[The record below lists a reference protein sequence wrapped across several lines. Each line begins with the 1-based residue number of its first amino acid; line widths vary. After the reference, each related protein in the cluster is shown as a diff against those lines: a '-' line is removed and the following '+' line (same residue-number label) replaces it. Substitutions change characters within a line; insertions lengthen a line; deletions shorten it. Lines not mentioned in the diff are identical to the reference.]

1 MTFDTS
7 SVLEHIIE
15 ERGKTL
21 VFYINGVLVRDYTQ
35 QKNAVG
41 DALKLNDV
49 LPDSLELDGQQNDSK
64 FPPNFA
70 EVMESIARSFVTS
83 LAIAAASGGILTI
96 PALVRTVVNGIV
108 SAFLQPAL
116 QDISEALYQIASDD
130 VSASD
135 SVNRNW
141 TGSTQTVQKWLTN
154 PGNSVIFTPH
164 SQGNLYVED
173 GLRVINPEPS
183 DIRLISLGS
192 PTDYGSAGGMQ
203 DILSGQQGIY
213 RGANIK
219 NTDDPITFFQPAV
232 ADTKYDLVTSLAVVL
247 LGLSTSAV
255 PFIGVPLQLAQL
267 FGFLSGRNIMRE
279 IVEPVVADL
288 QANHHRV
295 YEMMAGIQ
303 GTLTNLGELGGGG
316 GHDLDRRYLTDPNP
330 LKTTFEQ
337 FVHELQ
343 PKGYYFS
350 QGVVAKNDPIIN
362 GTEKHD
368 DWIEG
373 GSSGN
378 TIDGGG
384 RNDVLKGRDG
394 NDILIGGSGY
404 DLLDGGDGKDTADYY
419 SSLQGIIV
427 SAKTIAGS
435 DVYEVQDGFGM
446 VDTLGN
452 IEVISGTKSKDIF
465 NGSDFSDIFYGQ
477 EGDDEFYGKAGN
489 DEFYGGAGD
498 DIGLGGDDGDDLRGE
513 DGEDFLR
520 GDGGND
526 SLYGGNGNDLLLGG
540 DGNDDLRG
548 ENGIDRIYGE
558 NGDDLLYS
566 GDGDDFLY
574 GGENNDRL
582 YGEDGIDR
590 LFGEAGEDT
599 IVGGAG
605 GDIIRGGAGKDT
617 IFGDFQN
624 GLSASSANV
633 VSFNFISAPS
643 PGVNSFRTAAFSA
656 VSFSVAAPSQLYA
669 DEIYGGEDDDT
680 IYAGLDD
687 DFVSGESGNDDIY
700 GESGN
705 DVLLGDSGTDLIA
718 GGTGNDLISGGT
730 EDDELWGEDGDDIIN
745 GDAGNDLIYG
755 GEDNDTIAG
764 GLGNDRIFGE
774 GGNDLINGD
783 EGNDSIFGQ
792 DGNDRL
798 NGGIGDDYIEA
809 GIGIDTLNGG
819 DGTDTLFGQNGD
831 DTLNGDAG
839 DDFLDGGDGADKL
852 FGGDGNDKLLGQ
864 AGNDVLYG
872 QTGDDTLDGGAG
884 KDYLEGN
891 EGNDTLFGGA
901 DSDTLYGND
910 GDDILNGDAGTDI
923 LFGGSGNDR
932 INGGGDVDMVSY
944 LTSPSGVVVNID
956 ESKNYRNDRQS
967 NANAAIN
974 PDNPAAYYTDLEANF
989 AINPGSA
996 ADGYGNT
1003 DTLID
1008 LENITGSQFADVLIG
1023 NDRNNTIFGLGGDD
1037 LLVGGGGNDSFY
1049 GGNGIDT
1056 ISYRRSP
1063 GGVTVNLET
1072 NSASD
1077 GAGGSDRI
1085 FDTENIIGSRFN
1097 DTLTG
1102 DVKANII
1109 TAGSG
1114 NDTVFGGAGNDTL
1127 YGETGDDTVS
1137 GGTGNDILYGNLGRD
1152 TLNGDAGDDFAYG
1165 GDGNDTL
1172 NGGDGIDQ
1180 LWGDQGNDLL
1190 NGGTGDDFLDGG
1202 IGNDTLNGNDGND
1215 QLLGQAGD
1223 DLLDGG
1229 DGNDVLSGGDGKDIL
1244 YGQTGDDSLD
1254 GGLGNDQLWGG
1265 DGSDTLSGQAG
1276 DDLLDGGAGDD
1287 VLSGGDGSDRLFG
1300 QTGNDSLTGGL
1311 GDDFLDGGA
1320 GNDSLLGNEGNDQL
1334 FGQAG
1339 DDLLDGGAD
1348 NDVLSGGDGNDQLFG
1363 QAGEDLLEGGLGD
1376 DLLNGGTGDDILK
1389 GNQGSDILSGGG
1401 GHDRFYINRGEG
1413 SDTILDFTGVGRG
1426 TNPAPYLVPEMD
1438 TIIFSGADLVARNML
1453 LSQTGSS
1460 LVIDFEDIANTTVT
1474 LQNFVLENLDNHSTN
1489 TGVSLTVGNI
1499 LFQGDTAIWDSFDV
1513 INANATLTQV
1523 LRPNFVTFLNDL
1535 DNKTNGFDYSND
1547 VINGQG
1553 GNDTLRGLGGNDL
1566 LRGGEGNDILLGGA
1580 GCDILVGQWG
1590 DDYLEGGLDDDY
1602 LRGGEGNDFL
1612 TGGFGNDR
1620 LEGGLGNDQM
1630 FGAGGRDRFVIY
1642 RGDGVDTIADFD
1654 GVGPGYQPYEDI
1666 INEADILQFLG
1677 TGLIAKNMILT
1688 QTDYEPITGNRLVI
1702 TFEGIT
1708 DTTVKLTNFAMENL
1722 DNLSTLNS
1730 DGVPIGNIL
1739 FQFDG
1744 ETTIQDSF
1752 DVFNA
1757 DWMFDQV
1764 LRANTVTF
1772 LNDLDNEISGFD
1784 WSDDVINGQGGND
1797 ILLGLGGND
1806 ILRGGVGN
1814 DVLIGGTGNNIL
1826 TGNAGAD
1833 TFVMEL
1839 GGFNL
1844 VTDFNVSEDFI
1855 GLGSGLTFDQLR
1867 VEQGTGINAG
1877 STSIRVLG
1885 DDSLLMSFQ
1894 GVQANALTTEMFRP
1908 DSALYQPVTFG

>member
-1 MTFDTS
+1 MATPNFDFNN
-7 SVLEHIIE
+7 VYDQLIE
-15 ERGKTL
+15 DAGKTR
-21 VFYINGVLVRDYTQ
+21 VVYINGIFTNEISNQGSFDSALDE
-35 QKNAVG
+35 
-41 DALKLNDV
+41 ALKLRKNSYVPSSINFRSSINFTPQYNPTSPSTGGNIIADLGLSVAKFFVKRALDEFDV
-49 LPDSLELDGQQNDSK
+49 FDILEIPGQIIVIADLMRSFLTSPNPAQLFQDDDFTAKALSFLSDYLPGGDIITDLISSLPDDLQESLTQYWFRE
-64 FPPNFA
+64 
-70 EVMESIARSFVTS
+70 T
-83 LAIAAASGGILTI
+83 TI
-96 PALVRTVVNGIV
+96 
-108 SAFLQPAL
+108 SQPIN
-116 QDISEALYQIASDD
+116 Q
-130 VSASD
+130 
-135 SVNRNW
+135 NW
-141 TGSTQTVQKWLTN
+141 TQGR
-154 PGNSVIFTPH
+154 NSVANWNNQSNNNSLVLIGY
-164 SQGNLYVED
+164 SQGNFFVED
-173 GLRVINPEPS
+173 GLIDLGSQLDSSRV
-183 DIRLISLGS
+183 RVLALGS
-192 PTDYGSAGGMQ
+192 PTMYSSAGG
-203 DILSGQQGIY
+203 LSLYG
-213 RGANIK
+213 NK
-219 NTDDPITFFQPAV
+219 N
-232 ADTKYDLVTSLAVVL
+232 
-247 LGLSTSAV
+247 
-255 PFIGVPLQLAQL
+255 
-267 FGFLSGRNIMRE
+267 
-279 IVEPVVADL
+279 
-288 QANHHRV
+288 
-295 YEMMAGIQ
+295 
-303 GTLTNLGELGGGG
+303 
-316 GHDLDRRYLTDPNP
+316 
-330 LKTTFEQ
+330 
-337 FVHELQ
+337 
-343 PKGYYFS
+343 
-350 QGVVAKNDPIIN
+350 IIN
-362 GTEKHD
+362 GNDPVTKLQLNSGELNNVISKISHIFQLLSASPSIGDHFLDNYLKPDLQVAESFKNFVYELHPEGFYFPAGTFSTTGTTND
-368 DWIEG
+368 DWIK
-373 GSSGN
+373 GN
-378 TIDGGG
+378 GTLSGGG
-384 RNDVLKGRDG
+384 RNDVLQGGIGD
-394 NDILIGGSGY
+394 DTLIGDDGY
-404 DLLDGGDGKDTADYY
+404 DLLDGGAGKDTANYS

-498 DIGLGGDDGDDLRGE
+498 DIGLGGDGNDDLRGE

-526 SLYGGNGNDLLLGG
+526 LLYGGNGNDLLLGG
-540 DGNDDLRG
+540 DGNDNLRG
-548 ENGIDRIYGE
+548 ETGSDRLYGE
-558 NGDDLLYS
+558 NGDDLLYG

-582 YGEDGIDR
+582 FGEDGDDR
-590 LFGEAGEDT
+590 LFGENGSDI

-605 GDIIRGGAGKDT
+605 RDIIRGGAGRDI
-617 IFGDFQN
+617 IFGDFQSGSTAVPTN
-624 GLSASSANV
+624 IGLSSFIPASSP
-633 VSFNFISAPS
+633 SISTL
-643 PGVNSFRTAAFSA
+643 RTAAVSA
-656 VSFSVAAPSQLYA
+656 MPLAAAAAVSQLYA

-687 DFVSGESGNDDIY
+687 DFVSGESGNDEIY

-718 GGTGNDLISGGT
+718 GGTGNDIISGGT
-730 EDDELWGEDGDDIIN
+730 EDDVLWGEDGDDIIN

-783 EGNDSIFGQ
+783 EGNDRIFGQ
-792 DGNDRL
+792 DGDDL
-798 NGGIGDDYIEA
+798 INGGTGDDYIEA

-819 DGTDTLFGQNGD
+819 DGKDTLFGQNGD
-831 DTLNGDAG
+831 DILNGDAG

-864 AGNDVLYG
+864 TGNDVLYG
-872 QTGDDTLDGGAG
+872 NSGNDTIDGGAG

-891 EGNDTLFGGA
+891 DGNDTLFGGT

-910 GDDILNGDAGTDI
+910 GDDILNGDAGNDT
-923 LFGGSGNDR
+923 LFGGAGNDL
-932 INGGGDVDMVSY
+932 INGSGDVDMVSY

-967 NANAAIN
+967 NANNAISS
-974 PDNPAAYYTDLEANF
+974 DNPAAYYTDLEADF

-1023 NDRNNTIFGLGGDD
+1023 NDRDNTIFGLGGDD
-1037 LLVGGGGNDSFY
+1037 LLVGGGGNDQFY

-1072 NSASD
+1072 NSATD
-1077 GAGGSDRI
+1077 GQGGSDLI
-1085 FDTENIIGSRFN
+1085 FDTENIVGSRFN

-1102 DVKANII
+1102 DTKANII
-1109 TAGSG
+1109 TAGGG
-1114 NDTVFGGAGNDTL
+1114 NDTVSGGAGDDTL
-1127 YGETGDDTVS
+1127 YGEAGDDTLY
-1137 GGTGNDILYGNLGRD
+1137 GGIGNDTLYGNLGRD
-1152 TLNGDAGDDFAYG
+1152 TLNGDAGDDLAYG
-1165 GDGNDTL
+1165 GDGNDLL

-1180 LWGDQGNDLL
+1180 LWGDQGNDTL

-1202 IGNDTLNGNDGND
+1202 IGNDTLNGNDGID

-1223 DLLDGG
+1223 DLLGGG
-1229 DGNDVLSGGDGKDIL
+1229 DGNDLLSGGDGSDTL

-1265 DGSDTLSGQAG
+1265 DGSDTLNGQA
-1276 DDLLDGGAGDD
+1276 
-1287 VLSGGDGSDRLFG
+1287 
-1300 QTGNDSLTGGL
+1300 
-1311 GDDFLDGGA
+1311 GDDFLDGGD
-1320 GNDSLLGNEGNDQL
+1320 GNDILSGGDGADQLFGQAGDDSLEGGAGDDFLDGGLGNDTLSGGTGNDQL

-1339 DDLLDGGAD
+1339 NDNLEGGAGDDLLDGGIGND
-1348 NDVLSGGDGNDQLFG
+1348 NLSGGTGNDQLLG
-1363 QAGEDLLEGGLGD
+1363 QAGD
-1376 DLLNGGTGDDILK
+1376 DLLNGGLGDDQLW
-1389 GNQGSDILSGGG
+1389 GGDGSDILSGGG
-1401 GHDRFYINRGEG
+1401 GHDLFYINRGEG

-1426 TNPAPYLVPEMD
+1426 INPAPYLVPEID
-1438 TIIFSGADLVARNML
+1438 TIVFSGADLVAKNML
-1453 LSQTGSS
+1453 LSQTGSN
-1460 LVIDFEDIANTTVT
+1460 LVISFEDIDNTSLT
-1474 LQNFVLENLDNHSTN
+1474 LQNFALQNLDNHHTA
-1489 TGVSLTVGNI
+1489 TGASLTIGNI
-1499 LFQGDTAIWDSFDV
+1499 LFECDINIADSFDV
-1513 INANATLTQV
+1513 INAEANPTQV

-1535 DNKTNGFDYSND
+1535 ANKTNGFDHSDD

-1553 GNDTLRGLGGNDL
+1553 GNDTLRGLGGNDT
-1566 LRGGEGNDILLGGA
+1566 LRGGEGDDFLIGGA
-1580 GCDILVGQWG
+1580 GDDYLAGQWG
-1590 DDYLEGGLDDDY
+1590 NDYLEGGLGDDY
-1602 LRGGEGNDFL
+1602 LRGGTGDDFL
-1612 TGGFGNDR
+1612 IGGFGNDL
-1620 LEGGLGNDQM
+1620 LEGGLGNDQL

-1654 GVGPGYQPYEDI
+1654 GVGPGSQPYEDI

-1688 QTDYEPITGNRLVI
+1688 RTDYEPITGNSLVI

-1708 DTTVKLTNFAMENL
+1708 DTTVKLTNFALENL
-1722 DNLSTLNS
+1722 DNLHTLNS

-1744 ETTIQDSF
+1744 DTTIQDSF

-1784 WSDDVINGQGGND
+1784 WSDDVINGQAGND
-1797 ILLGLGGND
+1797 ILLGLGGDD
-1806 ILRGGVGN
+1806 ILRGGAGS

-1839 GGFNL
+1839 GGFNI

-1855 GLGSGLTFDQLR
+1855 GLGSGLTFEQLK

-1894 GVQANALTTEMFRP
+1894 GVQANTLTTEMFRP
-1908 DSALYQPVTFG
+1908 ASAFYQPVTFDSINP